1 MGDITSLNI
10 KTGLVNKYNISK
22 VNQFER
28 QSDRLL
34 VMGLYSG
41 LFILNK
47 ETSEIKSTAITKE
60 VTTIYRIRDG
70 AYWVGTRNYGLYYY
84 DMENDSIRQYTV
96 DDHLSSN
103 YIYGIAP
110 DAEGHLWIATEN
122 GLNKLSP
129 DTGVIEVFDK
139 QDLSLIHI

>member
-1 MGDITSLNI
+1 MFVSLSIYISQKLKYMDI
-10 KTGLVNKYNISK
+10 
-22 VNQFER
+22 
-28 QSDRLL
+28 LL
-34 VMGLYSG
+34 VILGVICLLMGLYSG

-110 DAEGHLWIATEN
+110 DAEGHLWIEIGRAH
-122 GLNKLSP
+122 
-129 DTGVIEVFDK
+129 V
-139 QDLSLIHI
+139 